1 VDQEQQEALKII
13 IEGEEEVLRMILS
26 KFLNIIQ
33 NLFKKR
39 KRR

>member
-1 VDQEQQEALKII
+1 VDPEQQEALKII

-26 KFLNIIQ
+26 KFLNIIK